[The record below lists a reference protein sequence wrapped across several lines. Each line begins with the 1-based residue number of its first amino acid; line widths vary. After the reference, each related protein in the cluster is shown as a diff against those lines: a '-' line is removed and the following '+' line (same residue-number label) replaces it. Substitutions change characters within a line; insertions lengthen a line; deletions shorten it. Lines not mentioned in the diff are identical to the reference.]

1 VGTKYSSQS
10 AVGYNSSPP
19 SDDGSTAATNRIFW
33 ATIKT
38 KLADSIKTLAEG
50 INSSLVSAL
59 DTSCRSVAAD
69 DTAVAGDHDRVIQ
82 VTTASSSITL
92 SDAATMAAGYMVSV
106 HNASSGN
113 VTVKRS
119 GSDTINGASK
129 NIVLSP
135 QQQATFRVNTA
146 ANGYLLEGSTPLLL
160 DATDPSKQAKFSLS
174 GITTA
179 TVRTI
184 TVPDAD
190 VTIAAAATQAELETG
205 SSTTVYTSP
214 GRQQF
219 HASAAKAW
227 ASYDSVPATPT
238 LDASY
243 NVSSLTDNGVGDITA
258 NFTTAFSSTNYSVV
272 TGSRTASF
280 VVGAGQTLHDIVHV
294 DTSAVGSVRLKAVSY
309 VGSTN
314 TVAAEDL
321 RVFVAC
327 YGDQ

>member
-219 HASAAKAW
+219 HASAAKAF
-227 ASYDSVPATPT
+227 ASYDSVPGTPT

-243 NVSSLTDNGVGDITA
+243 NVSSLTDNGAGDITV
-258 NFTTAFSSTNYSVV
+258 NFTTSFSSASYSVACGSTSPNYATGGGV
-272 TGSRTASF
+272 TLAGF
-280 VVGAGQTLHDIVHV
+280 VNVQTQA
-294 DTSAVGSVRLKAVSY
+294 TGSVRIRNSQY
-309 VGSTN
+309 TGSTN
-314 TVAAEDL
+314 TNTLADG
-321 RVFVAC
+321 RVYVAC